1 MGKLHTNAMTHQKS
15 LRSLQIQ
22 DLTSA
27 VLVGVRGTEVC
38 VYLWLEQRLITCSLQ
53 MCLAQAWHPASPA
66 LPALRDRWYLGELG
80 YTRHDR
86 FYNQK
91 GSYGTLL
98 LRTKV
103 P

>member
-1 MGKLHTNAMTHQKS
+1 MRLFVVRAALNHMQ
-15 LRSLQIQ
+15 
-22 DLTSA
+22 SA
-27 VLVGVRGTEVC
+27 NVSGTG
-38 VYLWLEQRLITCSLQ
+38 
-53 MCLAQAWHPASPA
+53 LAPASPA